1 MKPSHSYWILHDKI
15 SNALTQK
22 GHLLAY
28 PTSTVTSGFLSNQLL
43 VSISACLKKKIHRG
57 PFSVWNINKQR
68 KKFKFAFHEI
78 FLRRVSHLRPRRLV
92 CVALLSFVLISLK
105 SSLIRSIPRL
115 VALPS
120 PPLQTLAHLPR
131 PGGARSRGPLIQI
144 NRRRARS
151 LTSSCPCDA
160 VNSHRDGKK
169 YIYKRA
175 STGLWFGV

>member
-1 MKPSHSYWILHDKI
+1 M
-15 SNALTQK
+15 
-22 GHLLAY
+22 G
-28 PTSTVTSGFLSNQLL
+28 L
-43 VSISACLKKKIHRG
+43 VSPLAWKKKIHRG
-57 PFSVWNINKQR
+57 PFFVWNINNQKK
-68 KKFKFAFHEI
+68 KKFKFVYHQI
-78 FLRRVSHLRPRRLV
+78 FLRRVSHPRPRRLV

-151 LTSSCPCDA
+151 LTPSCPCDA
-160 VNSHRDGKK
+160 LCEFSCRDGYKIKK
-169 YIYKRA
+169 NIIQGRQSECLKLSPNERPEVY
-175 STGLWFGV
+175 LE